1 MRSVQCLALACLIA
15 SPAFAQAPTDKVPL
29 SVTRAELQV
38 IGQGLMEL
46 PYKTVAPVLNDLQA
60 QLNAADQAV
69 AKAAADAAAAAKIDQ
84 SPCAGAKVPCRVTAE
99 PEAKPGDAPAETPKQ

>member
-1 MRSVQCLALACLIA
+1 MRSVQYAALACLIA

-46 PYKTVAPVLNDLQA
+46 PYKTSAPIMNDLQA
-60 QLNAADQAV
+60 QLNAADQAA
-69 AKAAADAAAAAKIDQ
+69 AKAAADAKVKAEEKPADQ
-84 SPCAGAKVPCRVTAE
+84 G
-99 PEAKPGDAPAETPKQ
+99 ETPKQ